1 MKKIVIALDY
11 SPYAEKVATMGLSLA
26 NALKAEICLV
36 HVIHDFSCYAAEYSP
51 LTGFSGY
58 SPDVAFKQLE
68 EQENEAIGFLNAIAE
83 KYHYPQVITKAL
95 EGSIPETIL
104 HFSEEYE
111 ADLIIIGGQDHHG
124 MERWVM
130 EDTVG
135 ELIKHSDIPVLIIP
149 SDKQVDSN
157 LSMKSYMQYL

>member
-11 SPYAEKVATMGLSLA
+11 SPYAEKVAAEGLALA
-26 NALKAEICLV
+26 TRLQAETCLV
-36 HVIHDFSCYAAEYSP
+36 HVIHDFSCYTTEYSP

-68 EQENEAIGFLNAIAE
+68 EQETEALLFLNAIAE
-83 KYHYPQVITKAL
+83 KYHYPQVITRAL

-104 HFSEEYE
+104 HFANDYG
-111 ADLIIIGGQDHHG
+111 ADLIVIGGQDHHG

-130 EDTVG
+130 EDTIG
-135 ELIKHSDIPVLIIP
+135 DLIKHSDIPVLIIP

-157 LSMKSYMQYL
+157 LSMKSYMQYH